1 MTLIDHTFSDQAL
14 RIKTDAAATGST
26 VTNITYSVSP
36 QSTVQ
41 SVLHNLTST
50 KCRVTLLPVVNDS
63 VSSLTR
69 FEFFKIFILPAFY
82 EIRRQSYPSTIG
94 TPGNGVA
101 LSVGCFYLTQTAL
114 FKCLHLPIHRPSTL
128 CRLKPQLQ
136 STVVLREW
144 PLIVASALAQ
154 VWSQVSQSR
163 RTF

>member
-69 FEFFKIFILPAFY
+69 FEFFKIFTLPAFHKSGGRA
-82 EIRRQSYPSTIG
+82 IPLLL
-94 TPGNGVA
+94 A
-101 LSVGCFYLTQTAL
+101 LPEMAWL
-114 FKCLHLPIHRPSTL
+114 FL
-128 CRLKPQLQ
+128 
-136 STVVLREW
+136 
-144 PLIVASALAQ
+144 
-154 VWSQVSQSR
+154 
-163 RTF
+163 